1 MAKIAVF
8 VDHDIMVRHFILNG
22 VLPGLEPR
30 HDVVFVFP
38 DRHKRVKTD
47 PATLPVRRHRTIPI
61 SDQRAYDYRRLYV
74 ATVLRRLRHTRDR
87 KPLFRFWRDALGREA
102 YWESWLHSWP
112 GLYQRYRRR
121 MLARIGDNPALD
133 ALLRE
138 ERPDVIIHPT
148 VLEGLFVSD
157 LVRAGEAHGIPT
169 VYLMNSWDNPA
180 VKAMMLGA
188 PDRLAVWGEHS
199 RQLAHERLGLP
210 HDRLVILGAA
220 QFDGYRSPPREAP
233 ADYRRRLGVPEGHRL
248 LLYAGS
254 SKGLDEVAHL
264 VRLEQAIEAGQLP
277 RTLVLF
283 RPHPWRGKPAG
294 EEDFFGRPWKHV
306 IMAPDMADYYRK
318 SRTGEVQFYLADYA
332 DTHVTLSAVDAVISP
347 LSTILLEAAMH
358 GKPSVAYLPDED
370 MRTNSAM
377 FTMVRTVHFRTFFEK
392 LDCIQCGTPEALV
405 ADTRRLLDQAGD
417 PALAERIRRQSE
429 FFVTLPPRPYTEMLA
444 DLVRSLVPASAPA
457 PSAAAGS

>member
-8 VDHDIMVRHFILNG
+8 IDHDIMVRHFILNG
-22 VLPGLEPR
+22 VLPDLEAR
-30 HDVVFVFP
+30 HEVVFVFP

-47 PATLPVRRHRTIPI
+47 LASLPVRRYRTVAI

-74 ATVLRRLRHTRDR
+74 ATVLRRLRRTRD
-87 KPLFRFWRDALGREA
+87 KGPLFRFWREALGRNA

-121 MLARIGDNPALD
+121 MLARIGDDKALD

-138 ERPDVIIHPT
+138 ERPDVIVHPT

-157 LVRAGEAHGIPT
+157 LVRAGQALGIPT

-188 PDRLAVWGEHS
+188 PDRLVVWGEHS
-199 RQLAHERLGLP
+199 RQLAHERLDVPL
-210 HDRLVILGAA
+210 DRIVPLGAA
-220 QFDGYRSPPREAP
+220 QFDVYRAAPREDPVA
-233 ADYRRRLGVPEGHRL
+233 YRRRLGVPAGHRL

-254 SKGLDEVAHL
+254 SKGLNETAHL
-264 VRLEQAIEAGQLP
+264 VRLEQAVESGELP
-277 RTLVLF
+277 RTTVLF
-283 RPHPWRGKPAG
+283 RPHPWRGQPAG
-294 EEDFFGRPWKHV
+294 EADFFTLPWKHV

-318 SRTGEVQFYLADYA
+318 SRTGEVQFHMADYG

-347 LSTILLEAAMH
+347 LSTILLEAALH

-370 MRTNSAM
+370 MRTNFAL
-377 FTMVRTVHFRTFFEK
+377 FTMVRTVHFRVFFEK

-417 PALAERIRRQSE
+417 AALAERIRRQSE
-429 FFVTLPPRPYTEMLA
+429 FFVMLPPRPYTEMLD
-444 DLVRSLVPASAPA
+444 DLLRSLIPAPALA
-457 PSAAAGS
+457 PSAAATS

>member
-1 MAKIAVF
+1 MARIAVF
-8 VDHDIMVRHFILNG
+8 IDHDIMVRHFILSG
-22 VLPGLEPR
+22 VLPRLEAR

-47 PATLPVRRHRTIPI
+47 LGALPIRRHRTIPI
-61 SDQRAYDYRRLYV
+61 SDARAYDYRRLYV
-74 ATVLRRLRHTRDR
+74 ATVLRRMRRTRD
-87 KPLFRFWRDALGREA
+87 KAPLFRFWREALGRDA

-112 GLYQRYRRR
+112 GLYERYRRR
-121 MLARIGDNPALD
+121 MLARIGDNAPLD

-138 ERPDVIIHPT
+138 ERPDVIVHPT

-157 LVRAGEAHGIPT
+157 LVRAGQALDIPT

-188 PDRLAVWGEHS
+188 PDRLVVWGEHS
-199 RQLAHERLGLP
+199 RQLAHERLDMPL
-210 HDRLVILGAA
+210 DRVVPLGAA
-220 QFDGYRSPPREAP
+220 QLDVYRTTPREDSAT
-233 ADYRRRLGVPEGHRL
+233 YRRRLGVPEGHRL

-254 SKGLDEVAHL
+254 SKGLNETAHL
-264 VRLEQAIEAGQLP
+264 LRLEQAIASGDLP
-277 RTLVLF
+277 RTTVLF

-294 EEDFFGRPWKHV
+294 EADFFAQPWKHV
-306 IMAPDMADYYRK
+306 MMAPDMADYYRK
-318 SRTGEVQFYLADYA
+318 SRTGEVDFHLADYA

-370 MRTNSAM
+370 MRTNSAL
-377 FTMVRTVHFRTFFEK
+377 FTMVRTVHFRVFFEK

-417 PALAERIRRQSE
+417 PAFAERIRRQSE
-429 FFVTLPPRPYTEMLA
+429 FFVALPLRPYAEVLE
-444 DLVRSLVPASAPA
+444 DLLQGLIPAAA
-457 PSAAAGS
+457 RAGVAAAGA

>member
-22 VLPGLEPR
+22 VLPALEAR

-47 PATLPVRRHRTIPI
+47 PATLPIRRFRTIPI

-74 ATVLRRLRHTRDR
+74 ATVLRRLRRTRDR
-87 KPLFRFWRDALGREA
+87 KPLFRFWREALGPRA
-102 YWESWLHSWP
+102 YWESWLQSWP

-121 MLARIGDNPALD
+121 MLARIGDNEPLD

-138 ERPDVIIHPT
+138 ERPDVIVHPT

-157 LVRAGEAHGIPT
+157 LVRAGQALGIPT

-188 PDRLAVWGEHS
+188 PDRLVVWGEHS
-199 RQLAHERLGLP
+199 RQLAHERLDMP
-210 HDRLVILGAA
+210 FERLVSLGAA
-220 QFDGYRSPPREAP
+220 QLDVYRTTPREDP
-233 ADYRRRLGVPEGHRL
+233 ASYRRRLGVPADHRL

-254 SKGLDEVAHL
+254 SKGLNETAHL
-264 VRLEQAIEAGQLP
+264 VRLEQAIVSGELP
-277 RTLVLF
+277 RTTVLF
-283 RPHPWRGKPAG
+283 RPHPWRGKPA
-294 EEDFFGRPWKHV
+294 EEADFFSLPWKHV

-318 SRTGEVQFYLADYA
+318 SRTGEVQFYLGDYE

-370 MRTNSAM
+370 MRTNFAM
-377 FTMVRTVHFRTFFEK
+377 FTMVRTVHFREFFAR

-417 PALAERIRRQSE
+417 PAVADRIRKQSE
-429 FFVTLPPRPYTEMLA
+429 FFVRLPPRPYAEALE
-444 DLVRSLVPASAPA
+444 DLLQSLIPA
-457 PSAAAGS
+457 PVRARAAADA

>member
-22 VLPGLEPR
+22 VLPGLEAR

-38 DRHKRVKTD
+38 DKHKRVKTD
-47 PATLPVRRHRTIPI
+47 PATLPIRRFRTLPI

-74 ATVLRRLRHTRDR
+74 ASVLRRLRRTPDR
-87 KPLFRFWRDALGREA
+87 KPLFRFWREALGRDA

-121 MLARIGDNPALD
+121 MLARIGDNATLD

-138 ERPDVIIHPT
+138 ERPDVIVHPT

-157 LVRAGEAHGIPT
+157 LVSAGQAHGIPT

-188 PDRLAVWGEHS
+188 PDRLVVWGEHS
-199 RQLAHERLGLP
+199 RQLAHERLDMPLE
-210 HDRLVILGAA
+210 RVVSLGAA
-220 QFDGYRSPPREAP
+220 QFDVYRTTPREDP
-233 ADYRRRLGVPEGHRL
+233 ASYRRRLGVPEDHRL

-254 SKGLDEVAHL
+254 SKGLNETAHL
-264 VRLEQAIEAGQLP
+264 VRLEQAIEAGELP
-277 RTLVLF
+277 RTTVLF

-294 EEDFFGRPWKHV
+294 EADFYELPWKHV
-306 IMAPDMADYYRK
+306 MMAPDMADYYRK
-318 SRTGEVQFYLADYA
+318 SRTGEVQFHLADYA

-370 MRTNSAM
+370 MRTNFAM
-377 FTMVRTVHFRTFFEK
+377 FTMVRTVHFRVFFEK

-405 ADTRRLLDQAGD
+405 ADTRRLLNQAGD
-417 PALAERIRRQSE
+417 AAAAVRIRRQSE
-429 FFVTLPPRPYTEMLA
+429 FFAVMPPRPYAEALE
-444 DLVRSLVPASAPA
+444 DLLLGLIPTPARASA
-457 PSAAAGS
+457 SASA